1 MENLLTILKEMA
13 YILINMLFW
22 YLIGSFIAGTFYF
35 MEWPV
40 FGRVVVVFLG
50 ITTGLTYI
58 SNGEKLK

>member
-1 MENLLTILKEMA
+1 MKNLLIILKEMSC
-13 YILINMLFW
+13 ILINLLFW

-40 FGRVVVVFLG
+40 FGRVAVAFLG
-50 ITTGLTYI
+50 IATGLTYI